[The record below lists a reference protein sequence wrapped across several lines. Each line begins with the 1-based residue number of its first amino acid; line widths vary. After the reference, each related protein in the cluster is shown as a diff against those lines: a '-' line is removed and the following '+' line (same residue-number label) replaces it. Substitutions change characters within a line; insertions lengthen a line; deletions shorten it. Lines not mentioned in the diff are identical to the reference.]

1 MTESGLSS
9 MILFLWC
16 IGYSRFFLL
25 SHHNVLL
32 HASITTEFQRKTGL
46 LLCIPTDHERENEG
60 ALETAQLR
68 GVRAVWAVRS
78 PGTGNILPN
87 QTRLD

>member
-1 MTESGLSS
+1 MFYD
-9 MILFLWC
+9 LFLW
-16 IGYSRFFLL
+16 YSRSFL
-25 SHHNVLL
+25 LL
-32 HASITTEFQRKTGL
+32 HASITKRFQRKTGL

-68 GVRAVWAVRS
+68 GVRAVWAGRS

-87 QTRLD
+87 QKRLY

>member
-9 MILFLWC
+9 MILFLW
-16 IGYSRFFLL
+16 YSRFFLL

-46 LLCIPTDHERENEG
+46 LQCIPTDHERENER

-87 QTRLD
+87 QKRLD